1 MFIDTQGTVIRVS
14 QSLNPF
20 SKDNIDGLSGNC

>member
-20 SKDNIDGLSGNC
+20 SKDNIG